1 MADNLRACARERERG
16 RKKEVEKG
24 EREKEKK
31 KKLWSDFDSEHYFKD
46 QI

>member
-1 MADNLRACARERERG
+1 MADNLCMCVRESV
-16 RKKEVEKG
+16 KKKVEKG
-24 EREKEKK
+24 ERKKKK